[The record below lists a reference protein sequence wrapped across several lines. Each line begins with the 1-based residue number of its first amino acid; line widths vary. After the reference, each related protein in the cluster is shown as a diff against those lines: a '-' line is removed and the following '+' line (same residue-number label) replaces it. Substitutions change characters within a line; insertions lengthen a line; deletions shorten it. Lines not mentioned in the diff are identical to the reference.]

1 MIPQKLI
8 LKNFLSYRDASL
20 DFSGLHTACICGPNG
35 AGKSSLL
42 EAIAWSI
49 WGSSRAG
56 TEDDLIQ
63 IGEKETRVDFTF
75 VSHGSLYRV
84 IRSRRRSGSAS
95 LEFQIAPL
103 PAENA
108 KPGEKINFRPLTEKG
123 VRATQQK
130 ILEHLR
136 LDYDTFINSAYLR
149 QGRADEFMLKRPGD
163 RKEILASL
171 LKLDE
176 YDTLAERA
184 RDLSRQYK
192 GQIDQLEQNLESTE
206 GELQNRDA
214 IASEIARLETELA
227 GRQER
232 QNRDR
237 EQLQNLRERQQR
249 RQTWEQLIGGQ
260 QQQRGTL
267 AQECDRLQR
276 EIDVAR
282 TQLHELDATLGQEA
296 EIRAGTARYQTL
308 QATEESLSARLLTH
322 QTAREQ
328 LRELQDRQQQE
339 IYRLQRDRE
348 TLQARL
354 DSLTQQEREYQ
365 SVLTQQPEVE
375 AGLAKLHAARLRL
388 NELDRLQVEVTPLQQ
403 RYQRLQGEVDRAQA
417 RLSARLDDLYGSISQ
432 LRQNLQRHRPDLEN
446 QFRAIEE
453 EISELEKK
461 RNYLTRVQTK
471 GQERHNHITQLT
483 NQEREYEK
491 KLAEIDRKMAMLG
504 ESPGGENRG
513 GEPAPLCPLCDRPL
527 DEHHWNLV
535 VGKHRTQQQEIRDRI
550 WVIREESV
558 RAQRDIEKLR
568 EEYRQLSQDL
578 SPYEELRERRGQI
591 QARLDGLGGDE
602 LRLQELGA
610 QAAQIERSLQT
621 GEQAAELYSE
631 LRQLDRKLQELDY
644 NEQSHA
650 LARTEEKNLRWAEIK
665 QSKIRDAQEKLGRIR
680 AEKPELE
687 AQIRAIGERL
697 HRQETDSELKQKI
710 IALEGE
716 LGRIGYSLEEH
727 DRVRA
732 ELRQAAGWLRR
743 AEQLDQAK
751 YQHPQLQQ
759 RLSEL
764 EELKGARSR
773 DLEGIESQIVALQKQ
788 LREAPDL
795 TGEIENLEQNIR
807 RRRGELDGDLSRLG
821 QLKQQQA
828 YLERLD
834 AQKKEQ
840 KQQLKQAR
848 HQQNIYQELAQAFG
862 KNGIQ
867 ALMIENVLPQLE
879 AETNQIL
886 SRLSANQ
893 LHVQFVTQR
902 AGRSGSSKKKNSKL
916 IDTLDILIADA
927 RGTRPY
933 ETYSGGEAFRINFA
947 IRLALAKL
955 LAQRAG
961 TALQMLIIDE
971 GFGTQDA
978 EGCDRLIAAINA
990 IAPDFACI
998 LAVTHIPHLKEAF
1011 QAKIEVSKSASG
1023 SQIMLSI

>member
-348 TLQARL
+348 TLQTRL
-354 DSLTQQEREYQ
+354 DSLAQQEGEYQ
-365 SVLTQQPEVE
+365 GVLTQQPEVE

-687 AQIRAIGERL
+687 AQIRAVGERL

-764 EELKGARSR
+764 EELKGARSL
-773 DLEGIESQIVALQKQ
+773 DLEGIESQIFALQKQ